1 MWFVAAASHGRMAL
15 TGLGP
20 RLRVDFPTA
29 RHHRLDEELVPVTA
43 SVSTSATG
51 SAVGSATGSVDEAA
65 RGGGAP
71 DAARLVERHRP
82 TLDRALEAIRTR
94 EFWSPHPEHPRAYGE
109 GGSLGPQEGE
119 AAFDALRGTR
129 FDPGGQPGTRD
140 WVSTEVSPYGLEMA
154 VEYPSPD
161 PEVLLPAMVAGVT
174 AWRQAGPEARAA
186 VCLEVLARISDRTHE
201 FAHAVMHTSG
211 QAFTMAFQAGGSH
224 AQDRGMEAVAYA
236 YAEQV
241 RTPGLADW
249 TKPQGKRDPLNLSK
263 RFTAVGRGLSLLI
276 GCNTFPTWNGYP
288 GFFASLATGNPVLV
302 KPHPRAVLPLAL
314 TVRIAREV
322 LAEEGFDPNL
332 VALAAE
338 RDGEGV
344 AKELAVR
351 PEVRIIDYTGSTAFG
366 DWLEAHARQA
376 RVFTEKAGVNTVL
389 IDSTDDYRGMLGNL
403 AFSLSL
409 YSGQMCTTPQNLLIP
424 SEGVST
430 EAGRKS
436 YAEVVDDLAAAVDSL
451 LGDDTRAHA
460 LLGAVV
466 NAGVRERV
474 ESAASLGEVALAS
487 RALEH
492 PDFPAATV
500 RTPVIVKVDATGRGT
515 AADGGD
521 AGMEGTGSGEAAV
534 GAEAPEVPYLAEHFG
549 PISFAVAVGSVPDAV
564 ALLRRTVRER
574 GAMTVAGYTTSPEVE
589 KLIEEACLDERAQLS
604 LNLTGGVYVNQT
616 AAFSDFHGSGGNP
629 AANAALCDG
638 AFVADRFR
646 TVEVRRPA

>member
-1 MWFVAAASHGRMAL
+1 
-15 TGLGP
+15 
-20 RLRVDFPTA
+20 
-29 RHHRLDEELVPVTA
+29 VTA
-43 SVSTSATG
+43 SVSTSDTGTAT
-51 SAVGSATGSVDEAA
+51 DAA
-65 RGGGAP
+65 GTAAGAP
-71 DAARLVERHRP
+71 AARLVERHRP

-94 EFWSPHPEHPRAYGE
+94 EFWSPHPEHPKAYGE
-109 GGSLGPQEGE
+109 NGSLSPQEGR
-119 AAFDALRGTR
+119 AAFDAVRGTR
-129 FDPGGQPGTRD
+129 LDPGSQPGTLE
-140 WVSTEVSPYGLEMA
+140 WVATELSPYGLEMGI
-154 VEYPSPD
+154 EYPRPD
-161 PEVLLPAMVAGVT
+161 PDVLLPAMLAGVPS
-174 AWRQAGPEARAA
+174 WRAAGPEARAA
-186 VCLEVLARISDRTHE
+186 VCLEVLARISARTHE

-211 QAFTMAFQAGGSH
+211 QAFTMAFQAGGPH

-241 RTPGLADW
+241 RTPDAADW
-249 TKPQGKRDPLNLSK
+249 TKPQGKRDPLRLDK

-322 LAEEGFDPNL
+322 LAEEGFSPDL

-338 RDGEGV
+338 RDGEGI

-366 DWLEAHARQA
+366 DWLETHARQA

-389 IDSTDDYRGMLGNL
+389 IHSTDDYRGMLGNL

-424 SEGVST
+424 RDGIST
-430 EAGRKS
+430 DAGEKS
-436 YAEVVDDLAAAVDSL
+436 FAEVVDDLGAAVGSL

-466 NAGVRERV
+466 NSGVRERI
-474 ESAASLGEVALAS
+474 ESAPSLGEVALHT
-487 RALEH
+487 RELEH
-492 PDFPAATV
+492 PEFPGATV
-500 RTPVIVKVDATGRGT
+500 RTPVIVKVDGT
-515 AADGGD
+515 QSVTADGGAD
-521 AGMEGTGSGEAAV
+521 
-534 GAEAPEVPYLAEHFG
+534 AEAERPEVPYLAEHFG
-549 PISFAVAVGSVPDAV
+549 PISFAVAVPSTADAV

-589 KLIEEACLDERAQLS
+589 RQIEDACLDERAQLS